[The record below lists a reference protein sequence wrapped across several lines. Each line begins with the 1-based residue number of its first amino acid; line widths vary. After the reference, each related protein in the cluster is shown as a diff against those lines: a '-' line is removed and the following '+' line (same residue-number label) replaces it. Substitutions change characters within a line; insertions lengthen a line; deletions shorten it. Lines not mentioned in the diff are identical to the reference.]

1 MYAIVDIETT
11 GNGIKGNKITEISIF
26 IFDGKEIVEEYT
38 TLVNPNCEIPYF
50 ITGLTGIDNN
60 MVRDAPSFEE
70 VAPKI
75 LALLKENIFVAHS
88 VNFDYNVIKEELRKI
103 GQTLALKK
111 LCTVRLSRKLLP
123 GYSSYSLG
131 KLCSSLGIPLTDRHR
146 ARGDAAATVLLFK
159 QLLENPKAEP
169 VFTSFLNARSQE
181 ITLPP
186 GLSKSSYE
194 SLPNAAGIY
203 YFKNTKG
210 EIIYVG
216 KAKNIKKRVLS
227 HFYDKSKKELKLCE
241 DTSDIDFELS
251 GNELLALL
259 MESTAIKRHYPLY
272 NRAQKRNVIPY
283 GVFSYED
290 RQGILHL
297 AYNKQKLAPNSMVTF
312 YNTTD
317 CRLFIEQLCKSF
329 NLCPKY
335 CHLQDT
341 TGPCSH
347 FRIMECKGI
356 CRGEEEAESYN
367 SRVIKAIKHTLDAN
381 LTYLIKDKG
390 RTREEDAVILVKD
403 GTYAGFGF
411 VPKNLEL
418 PTIEDVLAFLQPQKN
433 NIETTRL
440 VRTHTLKYPK
450 SIVLLNNR

>member
-26 IFDGKEIVEEYT
+26 IFDGKEIVDEYT

-50 ITGLTGIDNN
+50 ITGLTGIDND

-88 VNFDYNVIKEELRKI
+88 VNFDYNVIKEELRRI

-159 QLLENPKAEP
+159 QLLDNPKAEP

-241 DTSDIDFELS
+241 DTSDIDFKLS

-297 AYNKQKLAPNSMVTF
+297 AYNKQKLAPNPIVTF

-347 FRIMECKGI
+347 FRIKECKGI
-356 CRGEEEAESYN
+356 CRGEEEAENYN
-367 SRVIKAIKHTLDAN
+367 SRVINAIKHSLDAN
-381 LTYLIKDKG
+381 VTYLIKDKG

-433 NIETTRL
+433 TIETTRL

-450 SIVLLNNR
+450 SVVLLNNR